1 MACRTIMLIMQLL
14 LWLYNLTGAKKTVL
28 GHRKKEKS
36 PDLDHVTSQKWP
48 AFRGL
53 RDHRPGWLAV
63 ARSRGEAL
71 SPSYLRCST
80 EGREEGLYFCFGM
93 NLDWSLLKRKLHT
106 WVGTTQPFSYR
117 SRSTTQNTTILLDL
131 GADGEDG
138 NLTQYIPQRLY
149 LVVYQE
155 R

>member
-1 MACRTIMLIMQLL
+1 MQDHHATIFVIVQLH
-14 LWLYNLTGAKKTVL
+14 WCKITVL

-71 SPSYLRCST
+71 SPSYQRCST
-80 EGREEGLYFCFGM
+80 EGREGLYFCFGM
-93 NLDWSLLKRKLHT
+93 NLD
-106 WVGTTQPFSYR
+106 
-117 SRSTTQNTTILLDL
+117 
-131 GADGEDG
+131 
-138 NLTQYIPQRLY
+138 
-149 LVVYQE
+149 
-155 R
+155 